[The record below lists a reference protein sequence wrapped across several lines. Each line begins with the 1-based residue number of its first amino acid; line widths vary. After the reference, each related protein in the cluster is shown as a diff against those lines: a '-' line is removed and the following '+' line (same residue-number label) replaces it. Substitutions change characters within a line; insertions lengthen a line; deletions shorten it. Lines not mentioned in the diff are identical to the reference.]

1 LHFCSLHNQSEQKD
15 GKSFS
20 LPVLYFQF
28 GRLLMFKRDA
38 RPEIIVAAASAIWG
52 LLWIPLRAFDRQGLA
67 PGWVIV
73 CQFIAPLVLIMPLA
87 VLRWRRGQP
96 TGIEQYATGLLVG
109 GGVVLYCESL
119 LQTDVVRSLILF
131 YMMPAWGTLVEVGL
145 MGRRF
150 TLWRGLALLLSFGGL
165 FVILGVGSSFSVSMN
180 LGDLM
185 ALSSGIVYTFGAMR
199 VRQSPE
205 ISVFEQVFAFFF
217 FGSFV
222 ALGLSLLP
230 LAVLGKPPEFNL
242 LVTLAPWIL
251 LMTIVLIPAMWG
263 QYWGSRFV
271 DPGRLGILLQLE
283 AVVGIGSA
291 ALFAGE
297 PFGLREA
304 IGAALIISAGLVEV
318 FVNRIAKPALP
329 SEPA

>member
-1 LHFCSLHNQSEQKD
+1 L
-15 GKSFS
+15 
-20 LPVLYFQF
+20 
-28 GRLLMFKRDA
+28 KRTA
-38 RPEIIVAAASAIWG
+38 HPEIIVATASAIWG
-52 LLWIPLRAFDRQGLA
+52 LLWIPLRAFDRQGMA

-73 CQFIAPLVLIMPLA
+73 CQFVAPLVLMIPFA
-87 VLRWRRGQP
+87 VMRSRRGGS
-96 TGIEQYATGLLVG
+96 TGIGQYATGLLVG

-131 YMMPAWGTLVEVGL
+131 YMMPAWGTLAEVFL

-150 TLWRGLALLLSFGGL
+150 TLWRGLALILSFGGL
-165 FVILGVGSSFSVSMN
+165 FVILGVGDSFSITMN

-199 VRQSPE
+199 VRQSPQIE
-205 ISVFEQVFAFFF
+205 VFEQVFAFFL
-217 FGSFV
+217 FGSLV
-222 ALGLSLLP
+222 ALGISLLP
-230 LAVLGKPPEFNL
+230 LAALGQPPNPNL
-242 LVTLAPWIL
+242 LLTLAPWIL
-251 LMTIVLIPAMWG
+251 LMTVVLIPAMWG

-297 PFGLREA
+297 PFGARES
-304 IGAALIISAGLVEV
+304 IGAALIISAGLMEV
-318 FVNRIAKPALP
+318 FVNKENQ
-329 SEPA
+329 SK